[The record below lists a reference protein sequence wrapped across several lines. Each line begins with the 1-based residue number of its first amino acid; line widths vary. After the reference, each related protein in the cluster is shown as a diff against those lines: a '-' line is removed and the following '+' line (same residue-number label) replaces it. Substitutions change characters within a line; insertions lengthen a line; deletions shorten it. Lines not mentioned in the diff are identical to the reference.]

1 MTVIETVVPTW
12 AREVLRVHVVS
23 RTAAAAG
30 VALWLVAVDNFSFW
44 RTFAGAQSAS
54 ATAIGASIALAIV
67 LWLVATFVLRL
78 IGIARLAKPAW
89 VLLLLASALAAHF
102 VDGWGV
108 LLDKAMLRNA
118 LQTDMREAADLVTF
132 ALLVDVLLRGMLPA
146 AVVLLLPL
154 RQEQPLRSAKDVALL
169 GLAASAALAAS
180 LAAFYPS
187 YASTFR
193 NHRELRLQLVPS
205 NYLGGLYNVLRPR
218 REMPFEV
225 VAPDARRTSIAR
237 PLLMVLVVGE
247 TARAD
252 NFSLGGYPRPTNAA
266 LAGKPLVY
274 FSDVTSCGTD
284 TATSLP
290 CMFSDLGAEGFSPE
304 AASRRENVLDVLHKT
319 GVKVQWIENN
329 SGCKGVCDR
338 VPNSAVQAAERCN
351 GAFGCLDD
359 ALVRGLIRQWPAP
372 TSDALVVLHQQGSHG
387 PAYFKRYP
395 SPGRFEPTC
404 QTNRLQDCKPQEV
417 INAYDNSI
425 AYTTEVLAKLVNELE
440 QRSAGRDAVL
450 MYVSDHGESLGE
462 RGVFLHGMPR
472 WLAPHEQS
480 HVPMLLW
487 MNDGAR
493 ARLAPDSDCL
503 QSVARQPLSHDHL
516 FHTLLGAFGVTT
528 RAYVPALDA
537 FAPAR
542 GQLPCPALPLAT
554 PNHPRL

>member
-1 MTVIETVVPTW
+1 M
-12 AREVLRVHVVS
+12 
-23 RTAAAAG
+23 
-30 VALWLVAVDNFSFW
+30 ALWLVAVDNFSFW

-304 AASRRENVLDVLHKT
+304 AASRRENVLDVLH
-319 GVKVQWIENN
+319 
-329 SGCKGVCDR
+329 
-338 VPNSAVQAAERCN
+338 
-351 GAFGCLDD
+351 
-359 ALVRGLIRQWPAP
+359 
-372 TSDALVVLHQQGSHG
+372 QQGSHG